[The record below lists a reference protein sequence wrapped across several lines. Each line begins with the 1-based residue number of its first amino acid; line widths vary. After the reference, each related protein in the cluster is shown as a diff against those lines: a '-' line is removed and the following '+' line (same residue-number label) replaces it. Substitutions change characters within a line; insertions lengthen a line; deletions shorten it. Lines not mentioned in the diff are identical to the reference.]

1 MAVDYTKLLDGNSL
15 KAIKSYV
22 DNTFLKNYGSN
33 PQSPAATITQPDG
46 SNAVSMRSGAT
57 SGRDIGIFRLS
68 DDNAYICNSSDN
80 NYLFATFDTDRT
92 LDFSSADN
100 AAFVV
105 LSDHAGVKMKGN
117 LTVSGTITAN
127 GQAVILN
134 DDSRLSNARPAS
146 DVYAWAKESTKP
158 SYSFS
163 EISNRGEAFLEWGG
177 RSLVGGFAPID
188 AALVSKLS
196 ANRVAGISG
205 DAITIERSSNGGS
218 TWTTDTSIT
227 AAEKKAFFTTGNWQ
241 HLRTGSTCSPIDRLR
256 ITMNAT
262 DYGVY
267 TSANKIMMYV
277 STNGSSGCTVYI
289 DTEYYAYPGQ
299 WHEVGTFN
307 LAGWSGWNVLN
318 FNLPGSGALGGS
330 NSDYHNKRI
339 RFTFACTGVDATYTG
354 GLEINCAYIFGGVGW
369 STPSTLATNGVPYDY
384 DADGNIFCASI
395 YENGTALSSKY
406 AAKSHT
412 HTKSEITD
420 FPTNMPANG
429 GTADYI
435 WCIGAGPDSAFVG
448 GKLSAFYSWNA
459 GGPVNSYSIG
469 LTLGGHPSDP
479 YYGWQIAQS
488 LWDDDLYYRRRDQST
503 GSFRSWLKV
512 LNPTNGLS
520 REGWWNES
528 DSHSVND
535 LGSGITFAYT
545 THGTPTTGTLV
556 SLAGIG
562 GSCES
567 YRLQIQGGYS
577 QNRLYFRN
585 RNGDNGTWGDWREVI
600 HSGNIGSQS
609 VNYANS
615 AGSAPASDVYAWAK
629 ASTKPSYNLDEVT
642 DGSTRKLS
650 NYVTLAED
658 QNITGTKTFI
668 NQIKFKT
675 SANSTNEQLT
685 ISLID
690 VGSGI
695 GYSKLLFDGCSYL
708 EFHNMQLSL
717 SILSLGTLMG
727 NYQTVHG
734 SSIECLW
741 LGNSEGGGL
750 NLISPYNTDGA
761 ISFRT
766 NNSDSGI
773 TQYKLKVPSTVGYTS
788 DRTIATTA
796 DIPTSLPASDVYAW
810 AKASTKPSYNLDEVT
825 DGSTRKLDNYLS
837 KSGGT
842 MGGNITLGSG
852 ASGQTQVGASLVMG
866 IQNDSY
872 GLLPY
877 SDNWNQI
884 GADGRRWYRAY
895 ISNVYGTTIYENG
908 TSLVNKYLGKSDQA
922 ADSAK
927 LGGVAASS
935 YATQSWAQG
944 LMTPTAVGQGQTK
957 SNVNGYNG
965 ATFTIGTSGYNGIYI
980 FTYGNCFV
988 FLPIYGITANKE
1000 YKIAASLVN
1009 SAGSYTCKVLTYRYV
1024 SSSGTLQ
1031 IYQKENYIPTGYGCA
1046 LFKVKL
1052 Y

>member
-134 DDSRLSNARPAS
+134 DDSRLSNAR
-146 DVYAWAKESTKP
+146 
-158 SYSFS
+158 
-163 EISNRGEAFLEWGG
+163 
-177 RSLVGGFAPID
+177 
-188 AALVSKLS
+188 
-196 ANRVAGISG
+196 
-205 DAITIERSSNGGS
+205 
-218 TWTTDTSIT
+218 
-227 AAEKKAFFTTGNWQ
+227 
-241 HLRTGSTCSPIDRLR
+241 
-256 ITMNAT
+256 
-262 DYGVY
+262 
-267 TSANKIMMYV
+267 
-277 STNGSSGCTVYI
+277 
-289 DTEYYAYPGQ
+289 
-299 WHEVGTFN
+299 
-307 LAGWSGWNVLN
+307 
-318 FNLPGSGALGGS
+318 
-330 NSDYHNKRI
+330 
-339 RFTFACTGVDATYTG
+339 
-354 GLEINCAYIFGGVGW
+354 
-369 STPSTLATNGVPYDY
+369 
-384 DADGNIFCASI
+384 
-395 YENGTALSSKY
+395 
-406 AAKSHT
+406 
-412 HTKSEITD
+412 
-420 FPTNMPANG
+420 
-429 GTADYI
+429 
-435 WCIGAGPDSAFVG
+435 
-448 GKLSAFYSWNA
+448 
-459 GGPVNSYSIG
+459 
-469 LTLGGHPSDP
+469 
-479 YYGWQIAQS
+479 
-488 LWDDDLYYRRRDQST
+488 
-503 GSFRSWLKV
+503 
-512 LNPTNGLS
+512 
-520 REGWWNES
+520 
-528 DSHSVND
+528 
-535 LGSGITFAYT
+535 
-545 THGTPTTGTLV
+545 
-556 SLAGIG
+556 
-562 GSCES
+562 
-567 YRLQIQGGYS
+567 
-577 QNRLYFRN
+577 
-585 RNGDNGTWGDWREVI
+585 
-600 HSGNIGSQS
+600 
-609 VNYANS
+609 
-615 AGSAPASDVYAWAK
+615 
-629 ASTKPSYNLDEVT
+629 
-642 DGSTRKLS
+642 
-650 NYVTLAED
+650 
-658 QNITGTKTFI
+658 
-668 NQIKFKT
+668 
-675 SANSTNEQLT
+675 
-685 ISLID
+685 
-690 VGSGI
+690 
-695 GYSKLLFDGCSYL
+695 
-708 EFHNMQLSL
+708 
-717 SILSLGTLMG
+717 
-727 NYQTVHG
+727 
-734 SSIECLW
+734 
-741 LGNSEGGGL
+741 
-750 NLISPYNTDGA
+750 
-761 ISFRT
+761 
-766 NNSDSGI
+766 
-773 TQYKLKVPSTVGYTS
+773 
-788 DRTIATTA
+788 
-796 DIPTSLPASDVYAW
+796 PASDVYAW